1 MAPLSRHAGRLGR
14 VPAPSARRLVLL
26 VAFLTVAALI
36 LRPDLIVVVLLGG
49 ILLAGLVAALS
60 RLTAY
65 LDWVAR
71 RMPATAGR
79 VERVVRWTGWLIV
92 GLAAL
97 PLWVVVALVGSL
109 TAAERVEGRREAE
122 LYGTAVGGPGGRD
135 PGERR

>member
-36 LRPDLIVVVLLGG
+36 LRPDLIVVALLGG

-71 RMPATAGR
+71 RMPATAAESSGSCAGPAGSSSGWPR
-79 VERVVRWTGWLIV
+79 FPCGSRSRWSG
-92 GLAAL
+92 A
-97 PLWVVVALVGSL
+97 
-109 TAAERVEGRREAE
+109 
-122 LYGTAVGGPGGRD
+122 
-135 PGERR
+135 